1 MKMASMAWIRARS
14 ALYTLL
20 ESSLWFLQPLG
31 MCLEAPTAKGQVKM
45 NFKNEISGKV
55 LKFNKYLFLIGK
67 YLQQLDV
74 FCNKILNQAD
84 DGDE

>member
-1 MKMASMAWIRARS
+1 MASMAWIRARS

-20 ESSLWFLQPLG
+20 EISLWFLQPLR